1 MTGHDDLQAV
11 RDALT
16 ELRRAVVRLEASHGD
31 SVDMRRLRDDVAR
44 TSADLDLV
52 ARSSSAASRGG
63 DEKVVY
69 IPEGDYGMDFWADAD
84 DEGLGAHGRQ

>member
-1 MTGHDDLQAV
+1 MTGNDDLQAV

-16 ELRRAVVRLEASHGD
+16 GLRRAVLHLEASQGD

-52 ARSSSAASRGG
+52 ARSSSSPPRTG
-63 DEKVVY
+63 DENVVY
-69 IPEGDYGMDFWADAD
+69 IPEGDYGLDFWADAD
-84 DEGLGAHGRQ
+84 DEGLGAHGRP

>member
-16 ELRRAVVRLEASHGD
+16 GLRRAVLRLEASHGD

-52 ARSSSAASRGG
+52 ARSSSSPSGTRG
-63 DEKVVY
+63 EVVY
-69 IPEGDYGMDFWADAD
+69 IPEGDYGLDFWADAD
-84 DEGLGAHGRQ
+84 DEGLGAHGRP